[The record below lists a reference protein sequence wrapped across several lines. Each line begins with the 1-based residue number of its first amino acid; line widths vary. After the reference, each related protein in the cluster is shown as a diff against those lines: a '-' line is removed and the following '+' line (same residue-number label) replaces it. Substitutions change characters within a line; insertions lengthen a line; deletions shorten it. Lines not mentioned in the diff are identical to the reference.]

1 MIYHK
6 GDPMETDSRY
16 IDAPLAQYK
25 SIYKDLHDQHV
36 KEYFD
41 DLVEKSKVDQA
52 ANKTL
57 NDTIKKTDSE
67 RNNVKKQ
74 ISKLSGLKGLLIFL
88 SIVSIGATIYSIM
101 QITQAGAETLYVL
114 ISVFGVAL
122 FVLFIFLIIKN
133 INPKL
138 KIAKELKA
146 TLDEKIR
153 KMIEEAWQQM
163 KPLNDLFTYG
173 ISPILFEKTIPFID
187 LDDMFDSKKL
197 DYLINA
203 YGFDQDHDKNRST
216 LYVKSGHIHGNPFFV
231 CNDLVHTLGEK
242 AYSGSI
248 TIRWTTTSVVNGRR
262 VTNHHSQVLT
272 ATVNKPYP
280 YYQEQPYL
288 VYGNDAAPDLSF
300 DREDSDAELMSE
312 KQIDKM
318 VDKQI
323 KRLSKKSEKSI
334 SKGENYTVMGN
345 SEFEVLFGAHNR
357 DHEVQFRL
365 LFTPL
370 AQKQL
375 LELMKDKEIG
385 FGDDFDMSKR
395 KKINYVF
402 PEHLKNFKMDVQP
415 SFFHGYDLEAMR
427 THFVDYNNAYF
438 RNLYFAFA
446 PLLAI
451 PLYQQQKPH
460 EYIYKDLYDSYVNFY
475 EHERVCNMLN
485 ETEFKHPLSQTR
497 NILKTSV
504 VKSEKNCDT
513 IKVTAY
519 GYRTENRVDYVTKL
533 GGDGKMHTIPV
544 HWIEYLPV
552 DKDSEVQVNVVAEK
566 EEETYRDKVY
576 QLFENLKNREIDQKD
591 VAQIGMFIAYISKK

>member
-25 SIYKDLHDQHV
+25 SIYKDLHDQNV
-36 KEYFD
+36 KAYFD

-88 SIVSIGATIYSIM
+88 SIVAIGATIYSIM

-133 INPKL
+133 LNPKL

-248 TIRWTTTSVVNGRR
+248 TIHWTTTSVVNGRR

-544 HWIEYLPV
+544 HWVEYLPV

>member
-1 MIYHK
+1 
-6 GDPMETDSRY
+6 METDSRY
-16 IDAPLAQYK
+16 IDAPLDQYK
-25 SIYKDLHDQHV
+25 SIYKDLHDQNV
-36 KEYFD
+36 KTYFD
-41 DLVEKSKVDQA
+41 ELVEKSQVDRE

-57 NDTIKKTDSE
+57 NDQIKKADAE
-67 RNNVKKQ
+67 RNTVKKK
-74 ISKLSGLKGLLIFL
+74 ISKLSGLKGFLIFL
-88 SIVSIGATIYSIM
+88 SIVSAVASIYSIY
-101 QITQAGAETLYVL
+101 QITQIGADTLYVL
-114 ISVFGVAL
+114 IAVFGFAL
-122 FVLFIFLIIKN
+122 LALFIFLITKN
-133 INPKL
+133 LNPKL
-138 KIAKELKA
+138 KIAKEEKA
-146 TLDEKIR
+146 TLDQKIQ

-187 LDDMFDSKKL
+187 LDEMFDSKKL
-197 DYLINA
+197 DYLVSA
-203 YGFDQDHDKNRST
+203 YGFDQEHDKNRST

-242 AYSGSI
+242 TYSGSI
-248 TIRWTTTSVVNGRR
+248 TIHWTTTSVVNGRR

-272 ATVNKPYP
+272 ATINKPYP

-323 KRLSKKSEKSI
+323 KKLSKMSEKSI

-395 KKINYVF
+395 KKINYIF
-402 PEHLKNFKMDVQP
+402 PEHLKNFNFDVQP
-415 SFFHGYDLEAMR
+415 SHFHGYDLEAMR
-427 THFVDYNNAYF
+427 KHFIDYNNAYF
-438 RNLYFAFA
+438 RHLYFAFA

-513 IKVTAY
+513 IKVVAY

-533 GGDGKMHTIPV
+533 GGDGKMHTIAV
-544 HWIEYLPV
+544 HWVEYIPV

-566 EEETYRDKVY
+566 EEETYRDKVLN
-576 QLFENLKNREIDQKD
+576 LFENLKKREIDQKD